1 MMTKILILL
10 VAALT
15 PFINAFAPIYI
26 QSVESN
32 TRIRPTVRWMSD
44 QPTGEAVKVENEDED
59 DDSDDPMGAAE
70 AELLEKIKRS
80 DDLRSQEVFMKR
92 STGRFKCKTCDWE
105 FDETK
110 GDIMLIGGTIQP
122 GTMFETLPSNWR
134 CPTCRTSK
142 DNFLEVVEEI
152 PGFAVNQGYGFFN
165 GMTTEA
171 KNKTIF
177 GGLFVCFVLLIG
189 GYGLS

>member
-59 DDSDDPMGAAE
+59 DDSMGAAE

-92 STGRFKCKTCDWE
+92 STGRFKCKTCGWE

-165 GMTTEA
+165 GMA
-171 KNKTIF
+171 
-177 GGLFVCFVLLIG
+177 
-189 GYGLS
+189 